1 MAQRL
6 RVVVDHEDGRRFG
19 LRAGPA
25 GAARE
30 GAGAG
35 RLGYRERE
43 GEAGA
48 EAEAAA
54 LGPDAPAVSLDQ
66 ALADG
71 KSQPAADLAVAV
83 PGGDVFAEELPEALR
98 RDAPSLVCNRDRD
111 MHPVAFR
118 SDPDGSG
125 VRAVARGVRQEVV
138 QPPARCA
145 GGRPAP
151 AAGRAAGRS
160 GRRVGRRRRGR
171 RCGPGP
177 PGRRPPRARARPRAC
192 RFRCARHRAGRRS
205 ARSCGR
211 PGRR

>member
-1 MAQRL
+1 MHPVGPGQHQVEQHQPGLLGLEDARHLPVVAGDQGGETRVRERVADMAQRL

-83 PGGDVFAEELPEALR
+83 PGGDVFLTPTMPA
-98 RDAPSLVCNRDRD
+98 VQ
-111 MHPVAFR
+111 F
-118 SDPDGSG
+118 
-125 VRAVARGVRQEVV
+125 VR
-138 QPPARCA
+138 
-145 GGRPAP
+145 
-151 AAGRAAGRS
+151 
-160 GRRVGRRRRGR
+160 
-171 RCGPGP
+171 
-177 PGRRPPRARARPRAC
+177 
-192 RFRCARHRAGRRS
+192 
-205 ARSCGR
+205 
-211 PGRR
+211 